1 MLTTVYVKISHFNKQ
16 THPWETCTFQMK
28 TSLLNALF
36 AFGTLT
42 YAAENR
48 DLAPQH
54 KIVQPYTINV
64 DFSDCGACC
73 QAGCGFSGAIRFFN
87 NPPPDVADTQTEQTA
102 FRNDQHNSSSTIT
115 RSSYSTHQRLT
126 RGVPDAHASDLHSV
140 ESESK
145 HHLTEV
151 RREGVISAGCMEA
164 VKTWKYHWSGRAID
178 RNT

>member
-1 MLTTVYVKISHFNKQ
+1 MISIFGLLLTTVDVKISHLNKQ
-16 THPWETCTFQMK
+16 THPWENYTFQMQ
-28 TSLLNALF
+28 TSLL
-36 AFGTLT
+36 FGTGT
-42 YAAENR
+42 YAAQNR

-73 QAGCGFSGAIRFFN
+73 QTGCGFQGPCGSS
-87 NPPPDVADTQTEQTA
+87 TEQTA
-102 FRNDQHNSSSTIT
+102 FRNDRHNSSSTIT
-115 RSSYSTHQRLT
+115 RSSYPTHQRPT
-126 RGVPDAHASDLHSV
+126 WGVPDAHASDLHSV
-140 ESESK
+140 ESERK
-145 HHLTEV
+145 HHLTET